1 MITMYSADGDHIVVT
16 HYCSAGNQPQMT
28 SATLLGKPQK
38 FSFSLVRV
46 TGMKTEAEGHMVGL
60 VLSIVDKDHLT
71 QEWKYQAN
79 GKVSADLFQLK
90 RKLEPPASIVAPGG
104 RGRRFPRRR
113 RGRGIR
119 ECRRGAGALRR
130 ADRALRGRRQP
141 IRGGRDQ

>member
-1 MITMYSADGDHIVVT
+1 MMS
-16 HYCSAGNQPQMT
+16 N
-28 SATLLGKPQK
+28 TLLGKPQK

-90 RKLEPPASIVAPGG
+90 RKLEPPASVVAPSS
-104 RGRRFPRRR
+104 
-113 RGRGIR
+113 
-119 ECRRGAGALRR
+119 
-130 ADRALRGRRQP
+130 
-141 IRGGRDQ
+141 